1 MDRDSSVYVDRVVI
15 DKLITEKLGK
25 VSHRCN
31 LSVGRCVE
39 PFRQMASIDPLPM
52 DMQRRGSRRWLMRS
66 ALKSPYEH
74 NNSVPVHYRPAKNER
89 SILLFAHGLFEDN
102 PEIYNYLFSQ
112 LHERQV
118 SIYWYTLPFHYERK
132 PSQSAFGGEFFWSA
146 DLIRTINS
154 FEQSVYDLYQLYNW
168 LCDRH
173 PSLPVSLAGFS
184 MGAGM
189 AMMLTT
195 VAPSIRRVFL
205 INPICTFSE
214 MIWTGP
220 LNVTV
225 KRDLLHQNITL
236 EQVNEIF
243 SPYNPE
249 NLPNIEAVKD
259 NIAIAYGRYDQINPL
274 HYYQALSEKWRF
286 KKVILYKAGHLN
298 TLRVP
303 RLAQDLETF
312 INQN

>member
-1 MDRDSSVYVDRVVI
+1 MDRDSSIYVDRVVI
-15 DKLITEKLGK
+15 DKLITEKLSK
-25 VSHRCN
+25 VSHRYN
-31 LSVGRCVE
+31 LNAERPTE
-39 PFRQMASIDPLPM
+39 PFGQLGSIDPQPIAP
-52 DMQRRGSRRWLMRS
+52 RRRDHQRWLMQS
-66 ALKSPYEH
+66 ALQSPYEQ
-74 NNSVPVHYRPAKNER
+74 NNSVPVHYRPAKTER
-89 SILLFAHGLFEDN
+89 NILLFAHGLFEDN

-112 LHERQV
+112 LHEKQV

-132 PSQSAFGGEFFWSA
+132 PDQSAFGGEYFWSA
-146 DLIRTINS
+146 DLLRTITS

-173 PSLPVSLAGFS
+173 PLLPVSLAGFS

-189 AMMLTT
+189 AMMLAA

-214 MIWTGP
+214 MIWAGP
-220 LNVTV
+220 LNATI
-225 KRDLLHQNITL
+225 KRDLLHQHISL

-243 SPYNPE
+243 APYNPE
-249 NLPNIEAVKD
+249 NLPNIGVVKD
-259 NIAIAYGRYDQINPL
+259 KVAIVYGQYDQINPP
-274 HYYQALSEKWRF
+274 HYYQTLSEQWRF
-286 KKVILYKAGHLN
+286 NTVIVYKAGHLN

-303 RLAQDLETF
+303 RLARDLAAF